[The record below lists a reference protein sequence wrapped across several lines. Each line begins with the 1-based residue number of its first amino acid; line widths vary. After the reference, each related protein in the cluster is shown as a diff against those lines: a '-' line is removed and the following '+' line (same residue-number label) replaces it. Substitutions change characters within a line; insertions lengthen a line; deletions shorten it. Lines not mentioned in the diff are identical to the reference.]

1 MALVIVIIG
10 DFDTLHN
17 HRDDVNAVLHRFD
30 VLDAVWFITYQHRR
44 DRALSVPVHCKQAR
58 CFEIERNDDV
68 GSFVSGM
75 LAMHRAI
82 KQTGVAAMFQGALGY
97 VDLSNVTVYS
107 FGAKI
112 RGVIELKHDPFDL
125 DPLEV
130 SDFSASET
138 SDSCSEPE

>member
-1 MALVIVIIG
+1 
-10 DFDTLHN
+10 
-17 HRDDVNAVLHRFD
+17 
-30 VLDAVWFITYQHRR
+30 
-44 DRALSVPVHCKQAR
+44 
-58 CFEIERNDDV
+58 
-68 GSFVSGM
+68 M